1 MSPAW
6 VGDDRYTEGVL
17 CVWRPSTLTRDQL
30 EERRL
35 YAQQLLATGEISTKE
50 IAETLGVSESTVR
63 TWKQRL
69 REYGSLKA
77 TQAPG
82 PPQRLS
88 PEQRTR
94 LGELLRAGPLAAGYP
109 DARWTTSRVR
119 AIIGTHFDVWYH
131 ADHVRKVLHQ
141 LGFSPQKPEQR
152 ALERDEQAIQT
163 WVEHTLPELEK
174 KGRAGRDPRLPR

>member
-1 MSPAW
+1 ML
-6 VGDDRYTEGVL
+6 R
-17 CVWRPSTLTRDQL
+17 VWRPSKLTRDQL

-35 YAQQLLATGEISTKE
+35 YAQQLLATGEVSPKA

-69 REYGSLKA
+69 RERGSLQA
-77 TQAPG
+77 TRASG
-82 PPQRLS
+82 PPPRLS
-88 PEQRTR
+88 PEQRTQ

-119 AIIGTHFDVWYH
+119 EVIGACFDVWYH
-131 ADHVRKVLHQ
+131 ADHVRKLLHQ

-152 ALERDEQAIQT
+152 AVERDEQAIQT
-163 WVEHTLPELEK
+163 WVEQTLPRLEK
-174 KGRAGRDPRLPR
+174 KGRAGRDPGLPR

>member
-1 MSPAW
+1 M
-6 VGDDRYTEGVL
+6 
-17 CVWRPSTLTRDQL
+17 TRDQL

-35 YAQQLLATGEISTKE
+35 YAQQLLAQGNVSPKQM
-50 IAETLGVSESTVR
+50 AETLGVSESTVR

-69 REYGSLKA
+69 RERGSLQA
-77 TQAPG
+77 TRAAG

-88 PEQRTR
+88 AEQRIR

-109 DARWTTSRVR
+109 DSRWTTSRVR
-119 AIIGTHFDVWYH
+119 EVIGLRFEVWYH

-152 ALERDEQAIQT
+152 AVERDEQAIQT
-163 WVEHTLPELEK
+163 WVEQTLPRLEK
-174 KGRAGRDPRLPR
+174 KG

>member
-1 MSPAW
+1 M
-6 VGDDRYTEGVL
+6 L
-17 CVWRPSTLTRDQL
+17 HVWRPSTLTRDQL

-35 YAQQLLATGEISTKE
+35 YAQQLLATGEVSPRQ
-50 IAETLGVSESTVR
+50 IAETVGVSESTVR

-69 REYGSLKA
+69 RERGSLQA
-77 TQAPG
+77 TRAGG

-109 DARWTTSRVR
+109 DARWTTSRMREV
-119 AIIGTHFDVWYH
+119 IGLRFEVWYH
-131 ADHVRKVLHQ
+131 ADHVRKLLHQ
-141 LGFSPQKPEQR
+141 LGFSPQKPEPR
-152 ALERDEQAIQT
+152 ALERNEQAIQT

-174 KGRAGRDPRLPR
+174 KGRAGRDSRLPR

>member
-1 MSPAW
+1 ML
-6 VGDDRYTEGVL
+6 R
-17 CVWRPSTLTRDQL
+17 VWRPSTLTRDQL

-35 YAQQLLATGEISTKE
+35 YAQQLLAQGNVRPKQM
-50 IAETLGVSESTVR
+50 AETLGVSESTVR

-69 REYGSLKA
+69 RERGSLQA
-77 TQAPG
+77 TRAAG

-88 PEQRTR
+88 AEQRTR

-109 DARWTTSRVR
+109 DSRWTTSRVR
-119 AIIGTHFDVWYH
+119 EVIGLRFEVWYH

-163 WVEHTLPELEK
+163 WVETVRPELEK
-174 KGRAGRDPRLPR
+174 KGRWGRHSRIR